1 MTPKMEN
8 ELVSRSCTLA
18 ARGGVI
24 GLELAIKHIGAARRG
39 VPLPRELQRQHGMP
53 AAGTLT

>member
-1 MTPKMEN
+1 MEN
-8 ELVSRSCTLA
+8 EPVNRSCTLA

-24 GLELAIKHIGAARRG
+24 GLEWAIKHIGAARRG
-39 VPLPRELQRQHGMP
+39 VPLPRESQRRRGMP